1 MYLCVTKRKDMN
13 CFQIKLIE
21 LQKEQKALLASPDK
35 RKKSVRERIHQ
46 ITKEFYDVKQQWRDS
61 NK

>member
-1 MYLCVTKRKDMN
+1 MN